1 MTSEEPM
8 NVGKLNGRTLYV
20 GGAKGIDELAE
31 EHGKQHDMQIHVVL
45 NPQHH
50 RSRFVTPITQQQ
62 MDEALPYVYK
72 ANEKLRRH
80 LDSTILSYGYLQRN
94 YWIVKSAQTIFAF
107 GEFENRGFE
116 KTVLKGGTGWSV
128 QMALDHGNKTVYVYE
143 KNSKQWYTTS
153 WHKHRGRNRQWC
165 TWTRFVSCRPPYL
178 GMNSN
183 AIVGSRQPTK
193 DMETEVFNL
202 FNRSLYFT

>member
-8 NVGKLNGRTLYV
+8 DVGKLNGRTLYV

-45 NPQHH
+45 NPQYH
-50 RSRFVTPITQQQ
+50 RCRFVTPITQQQ

-94 YWIVKSAQTIFAF
+94 YWSVKSAQTIFAF
-107 GEFENRGFE
+107 GEFKNRGFH
-116 KTVLKGGTGWSV
+116 KTVLQGGTGWSV
-128 QMALDHGNKTVYVYE
+128 
-143 KNSKQWYTTS
+143 
-153 WHKHRGRNRQWC
+153 
-165 TWTRFVSCRPPYL
+165 
-178 GMNSN
+178 
-183 AIVGSRQPTK
+183 
-193 DMETEVFNL
+193 
-202 FNRSLYFT
+202 

>member
-1 MTSEEPM
+1 MFVIPHSQSINPDEHKVSSFSEYFNE
-8 NVGKLNGRTLYV
+8 
-20 GGAKGIDELAE
+20 
-31 EHGKQHDMQIHVVL
+31 QHSSVWSNYTYEV
-45 NPQHH
+45 
-50 RSRFVTPITQQQ
+50 
-62 MDEALPYVYK
+62 LPYVYK

-107 GEFENRGFE
+107 GEFENRGFD

-153 WHKHRGRNRQWC
+153 WHKHRGRNRQWY

-193 DMETEVFNL
+193 DMKTELLNL

>member
-1 MTSEEPM
+1 MD
-8 NVGKLNGRTLYV
+8 VGKLNGRTLYV

-31 EHGKQHDMQIHVVL
+31 EHGKQHDMEIHKVL

-107 GEFENRGFE
+107 GEFENRGFD
-116 KTVLKGGTGWSV
+116 KTVWKEERVGTCKWLWITETKPCMCTRKTVNNGTRPHGINTEAGTGNGT
-128 QMALDHGNKTVYVYE
+128 L
-143 KNSKQWYTTS
+143 
-153 WHKHRGRNRQWC
+153 GRA
-165 TWTRFVSCRPPYL
+165 SYL
-178 GMNSN
+178 
-183 AIVGSRQPTK
+183 ADPLT
-193 DMETEVFNL
+193 
-202 FNRSLYFT
+202 